1 VPWLHPKFQVR
12 YWSVA
17 NYLAAKPFPIVK
29 IGRGA
34 NAIFGG
40 TADYVTT
47 LKGGYYTVVSSLPA
61 DKPSP
66 AALTASGATWI
77 PTSPRKATAPE
88 FQLLRNMLSQQSLY
102 PEGFVFITPPADSSD
117 IIPPA
122 AVRAQMGAYYPQT
135 AQCPA
140 GVFEAQGW
148 SGCLAASPAAA
159 GR

>member
-1 VPWLHPKFQVR
+1 V
-12 YWSVA
+12 
-17 NYLAAKPFPIVK
+17 
-29 IGRGA
+29 
-34 NAIFGG
+34 
-40 TADYVTT
+40 D
-47 LKGGYYTVVSSLPA
+47 
-61 DKPSP
+61 
-66 AALTASGATWI
+66 

-135 AQCPA
+135 AQCQA

-148 SGCLAASPAAA
+148 SGCLTTSPAAA
-159 GR
+159 GH